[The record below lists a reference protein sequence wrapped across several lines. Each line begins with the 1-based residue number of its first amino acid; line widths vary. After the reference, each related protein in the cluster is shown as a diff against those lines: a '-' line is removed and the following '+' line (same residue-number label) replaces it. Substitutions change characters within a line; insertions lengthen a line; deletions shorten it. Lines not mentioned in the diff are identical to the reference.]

1 MGQLDQSDTTASQ
14 KQLVFRVSMGGVIAY
29 HQADATPHTS
39 GQSRYVLLAVQT
51 CLIFY
56 QYLIIVFAVII
67 VHILMPIIYG
77 NNLKACSEGVKY
89 SVHNFRRQDSA
100 TAAKGM
106 TRRCGELITFEEMMT
121 SRRTAKDKAAAS
133 DREKLSELVRTP
145 WRLSSHSSKRGL
157 IAAMTASPALGC
169 DSRCCHSAM
178 RSRTSAPTRE
188 KCGRAILKCG
198 RTMLRHEWDSSN
210 RVIPRPHKNNWC
222 FGCPWTARLLTISSQ
237 YPSSGFCHC
246 SEGDEAEMWRIN
258 CI

>member
-1 MGQLDQSDTTASQ
+1 
-14 KQLVFRVSMGGVIAY
+14 
-29 HQADATPHTS
+29 ADATPHTS

-188 KCGRAILKCG
+188 KCGRAILKVARRPT
-198 RTMLRHEWDSSN
+198 RT
-210 RVIPRPHKNNWC
+210 RPVR
-222 FGCPWTARLLTISSQ
+222 TARRVPRVPQRAIRPPQMGPIHNIRRQDSATAAKGMKRRCGELIAFEGMMTSQLLLRARLQHQTEKS
-237 YPSSGFCHC
+237 YL
-246 SEGDEAEMWRIN
+246 N
-258 CI
+258 